1 MSRLNELVSEFGLVE
16 RRLGDPAALA
26 DGREYARLTRRHREL
41 LPLVTLVREQT
52 QLQSDLEGTRE
63 LLHDPDMRELAQAE
77 AEGLQAR
84 LAEIESELEVLLLPT
99 DPDDAKD
106 VILELRA
113 GAGGAEAGL
122 FVMDLLRLYERY
134 AAGLNLRLS
143 VLDAAESDLGG
154 ASKVVAEVSG
164 DFAFRA
170 FKWER
175 GVHRVQ
181 RVPATESQGRIHT
194 STATVAV
201 LPEAEPGEVSLD
213 LSEVRIDV
221 FRSQGAGGQ
230 GVNTTDSAVRA
241 VYRPGTPDEIMVV
254 CQDGRSQIKNREKA
268 LQVLTARLAERERAA
283 REAQERQDRA
293 AQVGSG
299 DRSEKV
305 RTYNYPQN
313 RVTDHRLEGDDKNH
327 PLDSVMAGALAP
339 VVSALAR
346 AQREAQL
353 LALDTPEPHPAKDQH
368 GAA

>member
-1 MSRLNELVSEFGLVE
+1 MSARLSALASEFGMVE
-16 RRLGDPAALA
+16 RALGDPAALA
-26 DGREYARLTRRHREL
+26 DPREYARLTRRHREL
-41 LPLVTLVREQT
+41 LPLMTVLREREQVDA
-52 QLQSDLEGTRE
+52 DLAGARE
-63 LLHDPDMRELAQAE
+63 LLADPDMRDLAAQEIQQLE
-77 AEGLQAR
+77 ARA
-84 LAEIESELEVLLLPT
+84 AELEGELVVLLLPT
-99 DPDDAKD
+99 DPDDPKD

-122 FVMDLLRLYERY
+122 FVMDLLRLYTRY
-134 AAGLNLRLS
+134 AEGAGLRLN
-143 VLDAAESDLGG
+143 VLDASESDLGG
-154 ASKVVAEVSG
+154 ASKVVAEVTG
-164 DFAFRA
+164 DGAFRA

-194 STATVAV
+194 STVTVAV
-201 LPEAEPGEVSLD
+201 LPEAEVGEVQLD

-268 LQVLTARLAERERAA
+268 LQVLAARLAERERAA
-283 REAQERQDRA
+283 REAQERSDRA
-293 AQVGSG
+293 AQVGTG
-299 DRSEKV
+299 ERSEKI

-313 RVTDHRLEGDDKNH
+313 RVTDHRLEGESKNH
-327 PLDSVMAGALAP
+327 PLDTVMTGALAP
-339 VVSALAR
+339 VVAALAR
-346 AQREAQL
+346 AQRERQL
-353 LALDTPEPHPAKDQH
+353 LEMAGEEQH